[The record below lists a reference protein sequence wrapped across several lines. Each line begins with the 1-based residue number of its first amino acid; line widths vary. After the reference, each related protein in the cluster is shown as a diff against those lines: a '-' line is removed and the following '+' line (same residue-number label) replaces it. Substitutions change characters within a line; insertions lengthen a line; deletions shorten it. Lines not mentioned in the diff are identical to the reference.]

1 MGASPADIKRQFLVE
16 SASITLIGG
25 AIGIIAG
32 VLISFAVEYVKGSSF
47 IVNANACVV
56 AFVFSMLVG
65 IIFGLW
71 PAARAAKLDPVQ
83 ALSGE

>member
-1 MGASPADIKRQFLVE
+1 MVE

-25 AIGIIAG
+25 AIGIIIG

-47 IVNANACVV
+47 IVNINACVI
-56 AFVFSMLVG
+56 AFVFSMFVG
-65 IIFGLW
+65 IFFGLW
-71 PAARAAKLDPVQ
+71 PAIRASKLDPVI